1 MISEKLKIH
10 KMSYLLVLLVIL
22 VPITLIQQAQSLDKE
37 EISPHASKLR
47 VATRHDSSIYNKMA
61 AAFASSSLGNSVG
74 ITSASDLRFYAP
86 TTYDGFYRHMTDS
99 NFGVSI
105 GWGGGPTLFNTLIND
120 DAISPI
126 TNPTV
131 VSLLESVVP
140 NNISGAT
147 TRSYN
152 SQNQLLW
159 AASALSSFG
168 FTVNLDVLAQRNLP
182 KPTTWE
188 ELASPN
194 FFTSQSIPNV
204 GLGNAPD
211 TTSNT
216 RIYQILI
223 QKFGWEKAFAIMTGM
238 AGNGKIYGGSVET
251 RSSVI
256 QGETA
261 VAMTIDFYGLI
272 AMQENPRT
280 EYIVPENASI
290 VNGDPIALA
299 KAPPHPEA
307 ANAFLRFVFS
317 QEGQAILLDKKI
329 NRLPIRADAFDTDI
343 GRTRSDIKALYTKTL
358 ENQGIQFDEELATAT
373 YESTRYHF
381 ESMITNVHPQLVQT
395 WAALASDY
403 KKERWSPHNEQRWEE
418 LFLAFGKPEITIE
431 RAKEITS
438 AIGTNANV
446 RRSNQSEWEQAAI
459 DKFRAVND
467 MRDDPFS
474 FPMTTSSL
482 TSESSSGTGES
493 MSSSSVE
500 ITSTTS
506 IIPSSPTTSSSSD
519 LGNTFRVSVFFLA
532 PVVAVAMLSFISYIL
547 KKRVKKGL

>member
-1 MISEKLKIH
+1 M
-10 KMSYLLVLLVIL
+10 IL
-22 VPITLIQQAQSLDKE
+22 VPITITQQVQSFEKE
-37 EISPHASKLR
+37 GISPHVTKLAI
-47 VATRHDSSIYNKMA
+47 ATRHDSTIYNKMA
-61 AAFASSSLGNSVG
+61 NAFASSSLGNSVG
-74 ITSASDLRFYAP
+74 ITSASELRFYAP

-99 NFGVSI
+99 NLRVSI
-105 GWGGGPTLFNTLIND
+105 GWGGGPTLFNTLVNA

-126 TNPTV
+126 TDSTV
-131 VSLLESVVP
+131 KSLIESVVP
-140 NNISGAT
+140 NDISGAK
-147 TRSYN
+147 TRLYN
-152 SQNQLLW
+152 DQNQLLW

-168 FTVNLDVLAQRNLP
+168 FTVNLDVLEQRNLP

-223 QKFGWEKAFAIMTGM
+223 QKFGWEKAFALMTGM

-299 KAPPHPEA
+299 KNPTHPEA

-317 QEGQAILLDKKI
+317 QAGQAILLDEKI
-329 NRLPIRADAFDTDI
+329 NRLPIREDAFDTDI

-358 ENQGIQFDEELATAT
+358 ANQGIQFDEELATAT
-373 YESTRYHF
+373 YEATRYHF
-381 ESMITNVHPQLVQT
+381 ESMITNVHTQLVQT
-395 WAALASDY
+395 WSVLASDY
-403 KKERWSPHNEQRWEE
+403 KKRQME
-418 LFLAFGKPEITIE
+418 
-431 RAKEITS
+431 
-438 AIGTNANV
+438 
-446 RRSNQSEWEQAAI
+446 
-459 DKFRAVND
+459 
-467 MRDDPFS
+467 
-474 FPMTTSSL
+474 
-482 TSESSSGTGES
+482 
-493 MSSSSVE
+493 
-500 ITSTTS
+500 
-506 IIPSSPTTSSSSD
+506 PT
-519 LGNTFRVSVFFLA
+519 
-532 PVVAVAMLSFISYIL
+532 
-547 KKRVKKGL
+547 